1 MPEHPEICEGARLFL
16 EIFWLS
22 ASGFPRFRTLVI
34 RGCPAHLGL
43 ESLAGGRMHLS
54 NLSTPPRVPPW
65 ISIEMDDLQLDDRSR
80 IVASLVNIGRQL
92 DDMADGSSSAD
103 RDRVSHLIWLRDSL
117 KRAIMS
123 NSPAQLPLL

>member
-1 MPEHPEICEGARLFL
+1 
-16 EIFWLS
+16 
-22 ASGFPRFRTLVI
+22 
-34 RGCPAHLGL
+34 
-43 ESLAGGRMHLS
+43 
-54 NLSTPPRVPPW
+54 
-65 ISIEMDDLQLDDRSR
+65 MDDLQLDDRSR